1 MSEWARGHSLS
12 IEIALERLFDLSYSL
27 SPPPFF
33 LSLSLSYTHKTIA
46 LIITGMTEVKR
57 NNQTKKR
64 SLSTRDIPVSV
75 HLCLTFLPIHI
86 YLYIFIHRYIQVHIH
101 IHHFQ
106 FISHHS
112 FIHIIHH
119 VLSYP
124 ILSYPYTDDSSIFLT
139 TDTETATNT
148 QQHDPRATIPHHPS
162 LSRPFSHP

>member
-1 MSEWARGHSLS
+1 MRGHSLS

-27 SPPPFF
+27 F
-33 LSLSLSYTHKTIA
+33 LSLPLPLSFSCTHKTIA
-46 LIITGMTEVKR
+46 LIITGMTEVKGKR
-57 NNQTKKR
+57 KEKKLKHACHT
-64 SLSTRDIPVSV
+64 SECIHVSDFFAYTYT
-75 HLCLTFLPIHI
+75 HTYI
-86 YLYIFIHRYIQVHIH
+86 YIYIFIHRYIHP
-101 IHHFQ
+101 FQ